1 MEMRT
6 AAGWWNEREPVGT
19 KLKSAPSHSGEEA
32 DRIAYDL
39 FDQMLHF
46 LRMSLGTAFLL
57 TMKSMVLAMMKFLV
71 MYQMPS

>member
-1 MEMRT
+1 MRIV
-6 AAGWWNEREPVGT
+6 ADWWNDRVPVGT
-19 KLKSAPSHSGEEA
+19 KKKSDSSHSGEET
-32 DRIAYDL
+32 DDISFDQ

-57 TMKSMVLAMMKFLV
+57 TMKSIVLAMIKFFV

>member
-1 MEMRT
+1 MIESRL
-6 AAGWWNEREPVGT
+6 AQ
-19 KLKSAPSHSGEEA
+19 KQKSASSHSDEEA

-39 FDQMLHF
+39 FDQILHF

-71 MYQMPS
+71 MYQIPS

>member
-1 MEMRT
+1 MRI
-6 AAGWWNEREPVGT
+6 AAGRWNEREPVGT
-19 KLKSAPSHSGEEA
+19 KQKSASSHSGEEA
-32 DRIAYDL
+32 DSIFFDQS
-39 FDQMLHF
+39 DQMLHF

>member
-1 MEMRT
+1 MRT

-19 KLKSAPSHSGEEA
+19 KQKSAPSHSGEGA
-32 DRIAYDL
+32 DSIFFDQS
-39 FDQMLHF
+39 DQMLHF
-46 LRMSLGTAFLL
+46 FRMSFGTAFLL

>member
-1 MEMRT
+1 MRI
-6 AAGWWNEREPVGT
+6 AAGRWNDREPVGT
-19 KLKSAPSHSGEEA
+19 KKKSASSHNGEEA
-32 DRIAYDL
+32 DRIVFDQ

-71 MYQMPS
+71 MYQIPS